1 MRKTRS
7 RTRKGQLVCQH
18 LERVSYRI
26 LEEHREII
34 QEFVRKRHGVYA
46 LYRGERLY
54 YVGLARNLSARLKQ
68 HLRDRHAGTWD
79 RFSVYFTIG
88 DERLKEMESLILRI
102 GKPSGNRTQGGFLK
116 SENLRDALRREIRK
130 KQRSELDDLI
140 EGRAQRTL
148 KKDPDTRARRAR
160 EGRKPALQPYLA
172 KILRLKTRQ
181 IQMTYKGQLHKAR
194 ILRDGRIRYKGRTY
208 ASPSLA
214 GKAVKRGLSCNGWY
228 WWGDRGRSERT
239 EPHDQPA
246 QTRIQRRKTNGVD
259 EFSTL

>member
-1 MRKTRS
+1 MRRS
-7 RTRKGQLVCQH
+7 GTRKGQLVCQH

-102 GKPSGNRTQGGFLK
+102 GKPSGNRMQGGFLK
-116 SENLRDALRREIRK
+116 SENLRDVLRREIRR
-130 KQRSELDDLI
+130 KQRRELDELI
-140 EGRAQRTL
+140 EGRRGRRPPQ
-148 KKDPDTRARRAR
+148 PARPRRPRLR
-160 EGRKPALQPYLA
+160 EGRKPALHPYLA
-172 KILRLKTRQ
+172 KIAKLKTRE
-181 IQMTYKGQLHKAR
+181 IRMTYKGQLHKGR
-194 ILRDGRIRYKGRTY
+194 ILRDGRIRSKGRTY

-228 WWGDRGRSERT
+228 WWKYQRSPGEWVRL
-239 EPHDQPA
+239 EEM
-246 QTRIQRRKTNGVD
+246 RK
-259 EFSTL
+259 